1 MWGREDV
8 KNIQKNKQNLL
19 LFGGGNSK
27 LRGRRGREFPPLKA
41 LKKTLHVQS
50 LVARVSPQLCSV
62 LARPFPEGTVLFEV
76 LMWVSPKTKNVVHTK
91 YLATTWLVY
100 QGTPSLTFQT
110 FLEGER
116 GSSLIDYHL
125 AYLNC
130 E

>member
-1 MWGREDV
+1 MGERRCEEYP
-8 KNIQKNKQNLL
+8 KKQTK
-19 LFGGGNSK
+19 FVIVWGGNSK
-27 LRGRRGREFPPLKA
+27 LRGGGGEFPPLKA